1 MPEDAVR
8 ECPPDEDSENDVLRD
23 GPSPGNDAD
32 VGGGYSNDS
41 GNQVQV
47 KDLNDD
53 GDDCDGCL
61 GGGEFG
67 HVGRRSGWTTTDV
80 STGGRY

>member
-32 VGGGYSNDS
+32 VGGGDNNDDSNR
-41 GNQVQV
+41 VQV
-47 KDLNDD
+47 KDLYD
-53 GDDCDGCL
+53 GDDDCDVGCP
-61 GGGEFG
+61 GGG
-67 HVGRRSGWTTTDV
+67 
-80 STGGRY
+80 